1 MEVFYGIV
9 MFILGTILGSFY
21 NVVGFRLPRGES
33 IVTPPSHCPNCN
45 TRLGASELIP
55 ILSFLFQKGKCKH
68 CQIKISP
75 FYAIFE
81 LLTGIFFTLAYL
93 IYGLTPDLIIPLTFI
108 SMLVIIVVSDY
119 NYMIISDSV
128 LLTFG
133 ILLGFEILFVNGFD
147 ALLPSLVSAILAF
160 FTMWAIKKFGD
171 ILFKKESMGGG
182 DIKLMAIFGLVLGYP
197 MTIFSIFLG
206 SLIGLPISLILLK
219 KNSEHII
226 PFGPFLAAGAII
238 IVLLQLDFE
247 AIKTFL
253 GYN

>member
-1 MEVFYGIV
+1 
-9 MFILGTILGSFY
+9 
-21 NVVGFRLPRGES
+21 
-33 IVTPPSHCPNCN
+33 
-45 TRLGASELIP
+45 
-55 ILSFLFQKGKCKH
+55 
-68 CQIKISP
+68 
-75 FYAIFE
+75 
-81 LLTGIFFTLAYL
+81 
-93 IYGLTPDLIIPLTFI
+93 
-108 SMLVIIVVSDY
+108 MLVIIVVSDY

-147 ALLPSLVSAILAF
+147 ALLSSLVSAILAF
-160 FTMWAIKKFGD
+160 FTMCAIKKFGD

-219 KNSEHII
+219 KNSDHII

-247 AIKTFL
+247 TIKNFL